1 MTPKLR
7 MFLTRTALL
16 GLKLLY
22 AVILVFTCAFT
33 AIFASSPFVL
43 IFLVVLNK
51 LTKPL
56 MWFGGDYLCLWAT
69 ASAVIFVP
77 LLVYSI
83 IYRIV
88 QRTKQKK
95 AMAEAIAKA
104 HEKKVQEKK

>member
-1 MTPKLR
+1 MNPKLR

-22 AVILVFTCAFT
+22 AVILVATCAFT
-33 AIFASSPFVL
+33 AIVASSPFVL

-51 LTKPL
+51 LAKPL
-56 MWFGGDYLCLWAT
+56 MWFGGDYLCLWAVV
-69 ASAVIFVP
+69 SAIIFVP

-95 AMAEAIAKA
+95 AMSEAIAKA
-104 HEKKVQEKK
+104 KEKKVKEKK